1 MANEWTEE
9 VCAIVDAEFPNLVF
23 DALTAL
29 WSSGPSVPDEDRE
42 SFTLAVSEIAA
53 NIVEHASAR
62 EAVHV
67 SLTLTVADARL
78 EAVFTDTADP
88 ALIDLS
94 SVQMPDWD
102 AESGRGLALALA
114 TLDELVHETH
124 EGNTWRLRRT
134 VRGAAA

>member
-1 MANEWTEE
+1 MQTERTE
-9 VCAIVDAEFPNLVF
+9 HVSGIVADDLPDRVL

-29 WSSGPSVPDEDRE
+29 WASGPPLPAEDRE
-42 SFTLAVSEIAA
+42 AFALAVSEIAA

-62 EAVHV
+62 EPIHV
-67 SLTLTVADARL
+67 SLTLTMTEAML

-94 SVQMPDWD
+94 AIQMPDWD
-102 AESGRGLALALA
+102 AESGRGVAGALV

-124 EGNTWRLRRT
+124 DGNTWRLRRI
-134 VRGAAA
+134 VRGVA